1 LKIGAAS
8 AAPEAYASNPD
19 LRSTVPREVFFPE
32 TSHRVIVG
40 MCPRDC
46 GLDALRADGGLR
58 RHNAAIRQT
67 FREQSMK
74 RTLALL
80 TMFVALGAGG
90 ALGAANDD
98 ERTVKE
104 IRFEAGS
111 TSAVLKGR
119 ITGHHYVDHQLRAGA
134 GQTIKA
140 SMKGSNGANYFNLI
154 APGSGDVAM
163 HRGQISGNRF
173 EGMLPVEGI
182 YTLRVYLM
190 RSAARRNETGD
201 YTLDVAVTGKP
212 LKPLPASQDA
222 LVPGTPYHASTTIP
236 CSLPYDAETRHC
248 EAFVIRRGVDGTAT
262 VEVRGPRSHLRRVLF
277 VQGKPAAS
285 DASEPMSFS
294 RRGDIT
300 EVKFGDAERVEI
312 FDALVAG
319 G

>member
-1 LKIGAAS
+1 
-8 AAPEAYASNPD
+8 
-19 LRSTVPREVFFPE
+19 
-32 TSHRVIVG
+32 
-40 MCPRDC
+40 
-46 GLDALRADGGLR
+46 
-58 RHNAAIRQT
+58 
-67 FREQSMK
+67 MK
-74 RTLALL
+74 RSFATLTIVLAIL
-80 TMFVALGAGG
+80 APHAIAWADSG
-90 ALGAANDD
+90 D
-98 ERTVKE
+98 RTVKE
-104 IRFEAGS
+104 VHFEAGS

-119 ITGHHYVDHQLRAGA
+119 IKGYHYVDHQLRAGA
-134 GQTIKA
+134 GQTLRA
-140 SMKGSNGANYFNLI
+140 SMKGSNLANYFNLI

-163 HRGQISGNRF
+163 YIGRIDSNRF
-173 EGMLPVEGI
+173 EGMLPVEGV

-190 RSAARRNETGD
+190 RSAARRNETSD
-201 YTLDVAVTGKP
+201 YTIDVAVTGEP

-236 CSLPYDAETRHC
+236 CTLPYDAETKHC
-248 EAFVIRRGVDGTAT
+248 DAFVIRRSVDGTAT